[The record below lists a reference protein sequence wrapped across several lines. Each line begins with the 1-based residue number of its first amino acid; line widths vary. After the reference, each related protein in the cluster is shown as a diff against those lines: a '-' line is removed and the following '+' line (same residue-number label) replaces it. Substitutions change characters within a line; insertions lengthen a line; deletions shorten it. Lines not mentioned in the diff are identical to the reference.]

1 MSMLRKDGNFPST
14 SCATSQEAQESSF
27 AGQSPV
33 SALKVTL
40 LSSEWRSTKGGLST
54 INRELAIQLAK
65 HSNVEVSMYL
75 PQCSEEDK
83 RAAAAHN
90 VCIIEAKEKPGYDP
104 IDWLATIPREHQM
117 DFVIGH
123 GIHLGRQVPL
133 IKEVHQECKWIQ
145 VVHTDPEEL
154 GMFKNCPD
162 SIAQGEKKH
171 QAEVKLCELA
181 DQVVAIGPKLAEA
194 FSSYLRSCGK
204 DQDVLD
210 LTPGIFSE
218 FASVPQAAEE
228 RRIFRVL
235 VFGSGDSEDFYLK
248 GCDIAAC
255 AVAELCKLEP
265 HRFKLVFVGAP
276 KGEEKKV
283 KELLLKEGIAP
294 SQLVVRSYKEREEL
308 GAQFCEA
315 DLTIMPSRSE
325 GFGLAALEALSAGVP
340 VRVSSNSGFGDALKK
355 LSFGWTCIV
364 NSEDASE
371 WAKAARTILGIERKL
386 RLGEALKI
394 RESYAEKYHW
404 EGECGRLVERM
415 LYIMQDTSTA
425 RDQASAVNLGEQ
437 GPSSVSESVSYS
449 DATTIHDIVDDAV
462 SSGRE
467 NVIQGERA
475 RTHPLTTTEGR
486 EELNAGIPE
495 ISPERQFADKQ
506 GKRPAFAHHSS
517 SPPGKK
523 QRRDT
528 DTIRVFNDNSVVVK
542 LLRAE
547 YNRRAQFNPL
557 LWDDAVK
564 LPLENVYTRLKI
576 VSRWKPGSDTD
587 EVNPCDIFGV
597 LKKGDD
603 PMILIEGSPGIGKT
617 TFCLK
622 LAYDWANQSSV
633 ASFPEFEL
641 VLLLKCR
648 DIDGE
653 LTEAITEQL
662 FPKDMSKHAGEEL
675 LRFME
680 DIPNQEKVLIV
691 LDGLDELPEK
701 SRPQVDLFLRRRI
714 LSFCYVLTTTRQEKG
729 IEARKQ
735 FAFDIVLKIEG
746 FTEGDSFEYIK
757 RHFKN
762 VGPGHSSKG
771 EKLIEEIKDNEL
783 LRDLQKNP
791 LHLLLLCVV
800 YQDHKG
806 KLPSSRTDLYQV
818 IVVSLLRRYCAR
830 HNVKASKEDMG
841 LEKQFKRDIRCLGE
855 LAWNCLLSDRHSFFE
870 EELEELERRN
880 EKLVA
885 RRLGFVY
892 KEESLKVLKHQHEYC
907 FLHKS
912 FQEYLAAS
920 YVARKLRRNKLNVF
934 EHLSFDA
941 VVNKFPQVFIFVC
954 GILRERAHILFAQIG
969 EKLKSDWDWHEC
981 SEAEAKFFIDSWSES
996 GNAEGM
1002 ANTLFSFIPFPRFA
1016 RLFRHAS
1023 AYDFTD
1029 EELNLLRVLL
1039 FCRTFSEVRT
1049 PDEIHLEIP
1058 FSRPLLGSKIIVRDL
1073 AYLPNLKSLDF
1084 SRCDM
1089 DVELAHE
1096 LFQSLPDFAS
1106 LTELELTRLPYA
1118 TDWEIVA
1125 EALRASKTLEKVTF
1139 SLCGE
1144 RGDGWA
1150 RALGAGLCA
1159 DTPLSFVNLTICD
1172 PMSET
1177 ALQALEN
1184 LLLNKSLSSVSLVV
1198 KGDMSYSLAVILSKA
1213 LAGETAVKSLELR
1226 DLTLSFCCA
1235 NLIERGIVKNNSL
1248 SNFECRLRGELPDN
1262 WQAIVENLNAQLA
1275 EKSSVIFEVYPNS
1288 FSPVT
1293 AIQLRDVSPYGIDY
1307 GPLEPEESV
1316 TLNVWGEL
1324 IVDDAEA
1331 LYDVLLLGC
1340 HMTLNIHGKL
1350 TDDFLQCLARA
1361 VDHDEEEPLCSVTI
1375 NTWDQLT
1382 NEGRAIFKELELDKN
1397 PAVTLNVCELQE
1409 KPFCPITINTW
1420 GQLSNE
1426 GKAIFKKNPA
1436 VTLNVC
1442 EKHVPSDKSDD
1453 NEIESIDDPES
1464 LIALFV
1470 EAENTGKEN
1479 LTVTINVQS
1488 DDSSYDYIADSTC
1501 DDSDDSTGRSW
1512 IDILHLGCGR
1522 NCSLN
1527 SLSLTINN
1535 FRPWSTRLSLT
1546 LIDCLEGC
1554 SSLKSLILTLNEYHG
1569 WKDNYASRLRK
1580 GLGRNTS
1587 LISLTLTLNIY
1598 RIIRRED
1605 DDWYDAIYGPITS
1618 VDSFTLTVSNCTG
1631 SDSWGLNID
1640 PLLSDFKSLT
1650 TLNVTLNRCGDFV
1663 DEGLPDLLVEAI
1675 KTNSLRTLRLKF
1687 NDLSY
1692 EDFYI
1697 YGKSFSEWV
1706 VKVVN
1711 SPSPKVIE
1719 LSFTRYGVV
1728 GSSLQT
1734 LKWEKQ

>member
-33 SALKVTL
+33 SALKVIL

-75 PQCSEEDK
+75 PLCSEEDE

-104 IDWLATIPREHQM
+104 IDWLATIPRDHQM

-162 SIAQGEKKH
+162 SIAKGEKKH

-218 FASVPQAAEE
+218 FADVPQAAEE
-228 RRIFRVL
+228 RGIFRVL

-315 DLTIMPSRSE
+315 NLAIMPSRSE

-340 VRVSSNSGFGDALKK
+340 VHVSSNSGFGDALKK

-371 WAKAARTILGIERKL
+371 WAKATRTILGIERKL
-386 RLGEALKI
+386 RLGEAVKI

-415 LYIMQDTSTA
+415 LYIMQDLKLS
-425 RDQASAVNLGEQ
+425 QLHV
-437 GPSSVSESVSYS
+437 
-449 DATTIHDIVDDAV
+449 TTPLKNAISIPAFALQ
-462 SSGRE
+462 E
-467 NVIQGERA
+467 ERP

-486 EELNAGIPE
+486 EGLNAGIPE
-495 ISPERQFADKQ
+495 IIQGERPRTHPLHTTKGREGLNAGIPGISRERQSSEKQ
-506 GKRPAFAHHSS
+506 GKRPSHVHLSA
-517 SPPGKK
+517 SPPDKK
-523 QRRDT
+523 QRRDA
-528 DTIRVFNDNSVVVK
+528 DTFRVFNDNSDVVK
-542 LLRAE
+542 FLRAE

-597 LKKGDD
+597 LKKDDD
-603 PMILIEGSPGIGKT
+603 PMVLIEGSPGIGKT

-633 ASFPEFEL
+633 ANFPEFEL

-648 DIDGE
+648 DIDGD

-662 FPKDMSKHAGEEL
+662 LPNDIS
-675 LRFME
+675 E
-680 DIPNQEKVLIV
+680 DIRKTFFHFLNDIHNQERILVI

-701 SRPQVDLFLRRRI
+701 SRHHVDLFLRRRI

-735 FAFDIVLKIEG
+735 FAFDISLKIEG
-746 FTEGDSFEYIK
+746 FTEEDSFEYIR

-762 VGPGHSSKG
+762 VGPGQSSKG
-771 EKLIEEIKDNEL
+771 EKLIEEIKENEL

-800 YQDHKG
+800 YQDHEG
-806 KLPSSRTDLYQV
+806 KLPSSRTNLYQV
-818 IVVSLLRRYCAR
+818 IVVCLLRRYCAR
-830 HNVKASKEDMG
+830 HNVKAGKEDMD

-855 LAWNCLLSDRHSFFE
+855 LAWNCLLNDRHSFFE

-880 EKLVA
+880 DKLVA

-892 KEESLKVLKHQHEYC
+892 KEESLKVLKPQHEYC

-912 FQEYLAAS
+912 FQEFLAAS
-920 YVARKLRRNKLNVF
+920 YVAHKLRRNELNVF
-934 EHLSFDA
+934 EHLNFDA
-941 VVNKFPQVFIFVC
+941 VVNKFPQVFVFVC
-954 GILRERAHILFAQIG
+954 GILREEASILFEQIG
-969 EKLKSDWDWHEC
+969 EKLRSEWNWKESDWYWDEC
-981 SEAEAKFFIDSWSES
+981 SEAAANLFIDSWSES
-996 GNAEGM
+996 GNAEEM
-1002 ANTLFSFIPFPRFA
+1002 ANTLWSFVPFPWVVHLYFVNEKEN
-1016 RLFRHAS
+1016 
-1023 AYDFTD
+1023 YG
-1029 EELNLLRVLL
+1029 LNLFRVLL
-1039 FCRTFSEVRT
+1039 FCRRFSNVRE
-1049 PDEIHLEIP
+1049 PDEIHLEIRCWDDS
-1058 FSRPLLGSKIIVRDL
+1058 FDVRDL
-1073 AYLPNLKSLDF
+1073 VSLPNLKSLDF
-1084 SRCDM
+1084 SDCLM
-1089 DVELAHE
+1089 FVESAHE
-1096 LFQSLPDFAS
+1096 LFQILPDFAC
-1106 LTELELTRLPYA
+1106 LTELRLPDEPVM
-1118 TDWEIVA
+1118 TDWGIIS
-1125 EALRASKTLEKVTF
+1125 EALTTSKSLETVRCI
-1139 SLCGE
+1139 LLGE
-1144 RGDGWA
+1144 WGEGWA
-1150 RALGAGLCA
+1150 RALDAGLCA
-1159 DTPLSFVNLTICD
+1159 DTPLSTVCLTICG

-1177 ALQALEN
+1177 GLQALET
-1184 LLLNKSLSSVSLVV
+1184 LLLNKSLTSVSV
-1198 KGDMSYSLAVILSKA
+1198 KVEGDMSYSLAFTLSKA
-1213 LAGETAVKSLELR
+1213 LAGQTTLKNLKLRVKGK
-1226 DLTLSFCCA
+1226 LSFYGA
-1235 NLIERGIVKNNSL
+1235 NLIEQGIVKNNSL
-1248 SNFECRLRGELPDN
+1248 GELKVCLDGELPDN
-1262 WQAIVENLNAQLA
+1262 WQVVVENLNVRLT
-1275 EKSSVIFEVYPNS
+1275 EKSTVTFHISPNTFRQVPSTDFIHFDLCWLKMYGFFE
-1288 FSPVT
+1288 
-1293 AIQLRDVSPYGIDY
+1293 R
-1307 GPLEPEESV
+1307 ESV

-1324 IVDDAEA
+1324 TVHAAEA
-1331 LYDVLLLGC
+1331 IYRVLPCAWGC
-1340 HMTLNIHGKL
+1340 PLTLNIHGKL
-1350 TDDFLQCLARA
+1350 TDDFLRCTARH
-1361 VDHDEEEPLCSVTI
+1361 VDLLPITI

-1382 NEGRAIFKELELDKN
+1382 NEGKALFKELELDEN
-1397 PAVTLNVCELQE
+1397 PAVTLNVCDV
-1409 KPFCPITINTW
+1409 
-1420 GQLSNE
+1420 QLPSDE
-1426 GKAIFKKNPA
+1426 SGDDKIVSVDNPA
-1436 VTLNVC
+1436 
-1442 EKHVPSDKSDD
+1442 
-1453 NEIESIDDPES
+1453 S
-1464 LIALFV
+1464 LITLLE

-1488 DDSSYDYIADSTC
+1488 DDSSC
-1501 DDSDDSTGRSW
+1501 GDSDDSTGRSW
-1512 IDILHLGCGR
+1512 SDSLHLGLPR

-1527 SLSLTINN
+1527 SLTLTIND
-1535 FRPWSTRLSLT
+1535 FHLRSTGLSLT
-1546 LIDCLEGC
+1546 LIGCLKDC
-1554 SSLKSLILTLNEYHG
+1554 SSLKSLALTLNLYNE
-1569 WKDNYASRLRK
+1569 WKKKYASLLRK

-1587 LISLTLTLNIY
+1587 LLSLTLTINIY
-1598 RIIRRED
+1598 TRPLDFSDLD
-1605 DDWYDAIYGPITS
+1605 DDVDYISDDDVVPNIS
-1618 VDSFTLTVSNCTG
+1618 MDSFTLTINDFSSSRDDLDRADIINCV
-1631 SDSWGLNID
+1631 WGLKSGDLWPNY
-1640 PLLSDFKSLT
+1640 KSLNT
-1650 TLNVTLNRCGDFV
+1650 FNLKLNNRDKV
-1663 DEGLPDLLVEAI
+1663 LVSSLLEFLDAVM
-1675 KTNSLRTLRLKF
+1675 KVNSLRTLRLKMNGSGF
-1687 NDLSY
+1687 RGDY
-1692 EDFYI
+1692 HPKYD
-1697 YGKSFSEWV
+1697 FSELV
-1706 VKVVN
+1706 VK
-1711 SPSPKVIE
+1711 SPSLE
-1719 LSFTRYGVV
+1719 LLELTLCHYRDACSW
-1728 GSSLQT
+1728 LET